1 MVQWFCTGSLRERT
15 PFCVVSEEKLS
26 LLGLLEIAGEMPGY
40 HAIEQALVKQGAP
53 ASATVL
59 DGAKPFLLAA
69 LWRRSRRAMLI
80 VTARPEAARQLHE
93 QLLGYLGE
101 TAPVLL
107 LPEPDAFHYERLAS
121 ERVTIHQRLRA
132 FSALAGSTSEGPPL
146 VVASAYAVAVKTL
159 SPALLRSAT
168 QRVKRGAKADLMTLM
183 RSWAAAGYVVESV
196 VETPGSISK
205 RGGIVD
211 IYPPTS
217 PHPVRLD
224 FFGDVVE
231 SIRYFDPLT
240 QRSEGDVQE
249 LVIAPATEVIAP
261 PGWKMPALK
270 IDALNATAAGRFAE
284 DIRRLAEREPF
295 DESEFYRGLVD
306 ESSGLAY
313 LGSDAILVVD
323 NASRIQEAL
332 EEIESQAGEL
342 RERLISDG
350 DLPRDFQS
358 PFLTGD
364 ELLRKVQTTQRR
376 LTLEPF
382 AEEASSLPFT
392 QAPAYAGRS
401 RAMVQELGA
410 AARKGDRIVLASQQA
425 ARLTE
430 LLQESGVPTASSL
443 DASPAKGVV
452 SIVHTGLA
460 EGWSLPEQRV
470 TLLTDAEI
478 FGLAKQRRYIRRR
491 PVQRQ
496 SIMTDLTV
504 GEYVVHIDYG
514 VGKFIGTTVRKT
526 DDREREYLTI
536 EYADGDRLLTPTD
549 QLDRLTPYIGASD
562 KPPSLTRLG
571 TQEWTRLK
579 ERVRESAAKVA
590 KELLALYAAREVV
603 QGHAFPPDAPWQ
615 KEMEAAFPYIETPD
629 QMKAINDVKGDM
641 EKAKP
646 MDRIITG
653 DVGYGKTEVAIRAA
667 FKTVLDGMQVAILV
681 PTTVLALQH
690 QETFRQRMAAFPTRV
705 EMLSRFVSDKRQ
717 KEIVDDLAEGKV
729 DIVIGTHRLLQ
740 KDVQFKKLGLV
751 VIDEEQRFGVAH
763 KERLKGLRHEVDVLS
778 MSATPIPRTLYMAL
792 AGVRDMSVMETPPEE
807 RQPIKTYVAQFDE
820 RMIRDAVL
828 REMERGGQ
836 VFFVHNRVYNISAV
850 AERLQRLVPEA
861 RILIGHGQM
870 PEEMLEKVMLD
881 FLQEKADVLVCTTI
895 IESGLDMPNVNTLI
909 VNDADRMGLSQLHQ
923 LRGRV
928 GRSANRAYAYF
939 LYKPERQLTETA
951 EKRLRTIMTA
961 TELGAGFK
969 IALKDL
975 EIRGAGNLLG
985 IEQHGQISSVG
996 FDLYVRLLAEAVEE
1010 LKLTQAGET
1019 MQRAPPTPAPMI
1031 DLPVAA
1037 HIPESYIGDM
1047 GTRLT
1052 VYTRMA
1058 HLKEPTEVDDIAEE
1072 MKDRFG
1078 PWPDSVE
1085 NLLFML
1091 KVKLL
1096 AQKANVLSV
1105 STQTGEL
1112 VLTGDEKT
1120 WANLLGVQ
1128 RPYGDGVRIGHTR
1141 VRLDINK
1148 LGKRWRTV
1156 LTALLAQATPKQREK
1171 VEAGIRE

>member
-1 MVQWFCTGSLRERT
+1 V
-15 PFCVVSEEKLS
+15 S
-26 LLGLLEIAGEMPGY
+26 LLGLLDIAGELPGY
-40 HAIEQALVKQGAP
+40 HAIEQALVKDGTP
-53 ASATVL
+53 VSATLL

-69 LWRRSRRAMLI
+69 LWRRSRRPML
-80 VTARPEAARQLHE
+80 VVVSRPEAARQLHE

-101 TAPVLL
+101 TAPALL

-132 FSALAGSTSEGPPL
+132 FSALTGVTGDRAPL
-146 VVASAYAVAVKTL
+146 VVASAYAVAVKTVAPGVL
-159 SPALLRSAT
+159 RPAA
-168 QRVKRGAKADLMTLM
+168 QRIKRGAKADLMTLM
-183 RSWAAAGYVVESV
+183 RSWAAAGYMTESV
-196 VETPGSISK
+196 VETPGSMSK

-224 FFGDVVE
+224 FFGDVIE

-240 QRSEGDVQE
+240 QRSEGDLQE
-249 LVIAPATEVIAP
+249 MVIAPATEVLAP
-261 PGWKMPALK
+261 PGWHPPALATG
-270 IDALNATAAGRFAE
+270 ALNATAAGRFAE
-284 DIRRLAEREPF
+284 DLRRLAEREPF
-295 DESEFYRGLVD
+295 DESEFYRSLVNGD
-306 ESSGLAY
+306 SALAY
-313 LGSDAILVVD
+313 AGSDAILIAD
-323 NASRIQEAL
+323 NPPRLKEAL
-332 EEIESQAGEL
+332 EEIEAQAKEL
-342 RERLISDG
+342 RERLTGDG
-350 DLPRDFQS
+350 DLPKDFPS
-358 PFLTGD
+358 PFLTG
-364 ELLRKVQTTQRR
+364 EEFLAKTQLLPRR

-382 AEEASSLPFT
+382 AEGAASLPFAH
-392 QAPAYAGRS
+392 APAYAGRS
-401 RAMVQELGA
+401 RAMVQELAGM
-410 AARKGDRIVLASQQA
+410 ARKGERIVLASQQA
-425 ARLTE
+425 PRLAE
-430 LLQESGVPTASSL
+430 LLQEAGVATAPGL
-443 DASPAKGVV
+443 DASPPKGVV

-460 EGWSLPEQRV
+460 EGWALPEFHV
-470 TLLTDAEI
+470 TLLTDAEV
-478 FGLAKQRRYIRRR
+478 FGLAKQRRYIRKR

-496 SIMTDLTV
+496 SIMTDLAV
-504 GEYVVHIDYG
+504 GDYVVHIDYG
-514 VGKFIGTTVRKT
+514 IGKFIGTTVRKT

-536 EYADGDRLLTPTD
+536 EYAASDRLLTPTD
-549 QLDRLTPYIGASD
+549 QLNRISPYIGASD
-562 KPPSLTRLG
+562 RPPSLTRLG

-590 KELLALYAAREVV
+590 KELLALYAAREIV
-603 QGHAFPPDAPWQ
+603 QGHAFSPDAPWQ
-615 KEMEAAFPYIETPD
+615 KEMEAAFPYVETPD
-629 QMKAINDVKGDM
+629 QMKAIIDVKADM
-641 EKAKP
+641 EKTKP

-653 DVGYGKTEVAIRAA
+653 DVGYGKTEVAIRAG
-667 FKTVLDGMQVAILV
+667 FKAVMDGMQVAILV

-690 QETFRQRMAAFPTRV
+690 FETFRQRMAAFPTRI
-705 EMLSRFVSDKRQ
+705 EMLSRFVSDKHQR
-717 KEIVDDLAEGKV
+717 EVVEALAVGKV

-740 KDVQFKKLGLV
+740 KDVQFKNLGLV

-763 KERLKGLRHEVDVLS
+763 KERLKELRREVDVLS

-820 RMIRDAVL
+820 RLVRDAIL

-850 AERLQRLVPEA
+850 ADRLQRLVPEA

-870 PEEMLEKVMLD
+870 PEELLEKVMLD

-985 IEQHGQISSVG
+985 LEQHGQISSVG
-996 FDLYVRLLAEAVEE
+996 FDLYVRLLGEAVEE
-1010 LKLTQAGET
+1010 LKLAQAGQPVKREA
-1019 MQRAPPTPAPMI
+1019 APPAPMI

-1058 HLKEPTEVDDIAEE
+1058 HLKEATEVDDIAEE

-1078 PWPDSVE
+1078 PWPESVE

-1105 STQTGEL
+1105 STETGEL

-1148 LGKRWRTV
+1148 LGKRWRAV
-1156 LTALLAQATPKQREK
+1156 LTALLTQARAKEK
-1171 VEAGIRE
+1171 VEAE

>member
-1 MVQWFCTGSLRERT
+1 MNLVG
-15 PFCVVSEEKLS
+15 V
-26 LLGLLEIAGEMPGY
+26 LEIAGELPGY
-40 HAIEQALVKQGAP
+40 HAIEQALVKEGAP
-53 ASATVL
+53 ASATVM

-69 LWRRSRRAMLI
+69 LWRRSRRPML
-80 VTARPEAARQLHE
+80 VVMARPEAARQLHE

-101 TAPVLL
+101 TAPILL

-121 ERVTIHQRLRA
+121 ERITIHQRLRA
-132 FSALAGSTSEGPPL
+132 LSALAGSAREGPPL

-168 QRVKRGAKADLMTLM
+168 QRIKRGAKADLTTLM
-183 RSWAAAGYVVESV
+183 RSWAAAGYVTESV

-224 FFGDVVE
+224 FFGDIVE

-261 PGWKMPALK
+261 PGWKTPGLK
-270 IDALNATAAGRFAE
+270 VGSLNPTATGRFAE
-284 DIRRLAEREPF
+284 DLRRLAEREPF

-306 ESSGLAY
+306 ESCGLTY
-313 LGSDAILVVD
+313 LGGDAILVAD
-323 NASRIQEAL
+323 NAPRIQEAL
-332 EEIESQAGEL
+332 EEIAAQGNEL
-342 RERLISDG
+342 RERLTNEG
-350 DLPRDFQS
+350 DLPQDFPS

-364 ELLRKVQTTQRR
+364 ELLRTAQSIRRR

-382 AEEASSLPFT
+382 AEETASLPFAH
-392 QAPAYAGRS
+392 APAYAGRS
-401 RAMVQELGA
+401 RVMVQELGEM
-410 AARKGDRIVLASQQA
+410 ARKGERIVLASQQA
-425 ARLTE
+425 PRLAE
-430 LLQESGVPTASSL
+430 LLQEAGVPTASGL
-443 DASPAKGVV
+443 DAAPAKGVV

-460 EGWSLPEQRV
+460 EGWSLPEARV
-470 TLLTDAEI
+470 RLLTDAEI

-496 SIMTDLTV
+496 SIMTDLAV
-504 GEYVVHIDYG
+504 GDYVVHIDYG
-514 VGKFIGTTVRKT
+514 VGKFVGTTVRKT

-549 QLDRLTPYIGASD
+549 QMDRLSPYIGASD

-579 ERVRESAAKVA
+579 ERVRESTAKVA

-615 KEMEAAFPYIETPD
+615 KEMEAAFPYVETPD
-629 QMKAINDVKGDM
+629 QMKAINDVKSDM
-641 EKAKP
+641 EKPKP

-653 DVGYGKTEVAIRAA
+653 DVGFGKTEVAVRAA
-667 FKTVLDGMQVAILV
+667 FKAVLDGMQVAVLV

-690 QETFRQRMAAFPTRV
+690 QETFRQRMAAFPTRI

-717 KEIVDDLAEGKV
+717 KEIVDDLAEGQV

-740 KDVQFKKLGLV
+740 KDVLFKKLGLV

-820 RMIRDAVL
+820 RMIRDAIL

-850 AERLQRLVPEA
+850 ADRLQRLVPEA

-870 PEEMLEKVMLD
+870 PEELLEKVMLD

-961 TELGAGFK
+961 TDLGAGFK

-985 IEQHGQISSVG
+985 LEQHGQISAVG
-996 FDLYVRLLAEAVEE
+996 FDLYVRLLGEAVEE

-1019 MQRAPPTPAPMI
+1019 VQRAPATPAPMI

-1037 HIPESYIGDM
+1037 HIPEGYIGDM

-1058 HLKEPTEVDDIAEE
+1058 RLKEPTEVDDIADE

-1105 STQTGEL
+1105 STETGEL

-1156 LTALLAQATPKQREK
+1156 LTALLAQATPKEREK
-1171 VEAGIRE
+1171 VEAGGRK